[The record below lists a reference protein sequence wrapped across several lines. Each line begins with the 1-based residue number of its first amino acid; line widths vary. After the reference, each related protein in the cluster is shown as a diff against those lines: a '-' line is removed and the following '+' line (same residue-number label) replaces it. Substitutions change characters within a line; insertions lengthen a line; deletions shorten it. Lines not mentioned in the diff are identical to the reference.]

1 MAMKRRE
8 FLRTA
13 GGAAAGVGVLGACGE
28 GGAPSAGVATAEAAV
43 QGPEIRWRLATSFP
57 TALDILHGT
66 ADRIAERVRA
76 LTGGRFDIRVY
87 SAGEIVPPLQV
98 MDAVQQGSV
107 QAGFTAGYYYTGKSL
122 ALAFDASVPFGL
134 NMRQQNAWLWHGG
147 GLELLRDV
155 YADFGIVQFP
165 AGSTGAQMGGWFRE
179 PVESLADLSG
189 LRMRIPGVGGEIM
202 QRLGVSVQVLGGPD
216 IYPAL
221 ERGAIDATE
230 WVGPYD
236 DLTFGFHQIAPYY
249 YMPGWWEPGP
259 NITLMIQQSAW
270 DELPP
275 AYQELVETV
284 CLAMSADMT
293 ARYDVANPQALA
305 TLVQEHGV
313 TLRAFSDE
321 ILEAAWTESN
331 AYLEEQAAA
340 DETVR
345 TVYESWKEFR
355 DRSFPYFAGNEVRY
369 ARFAFDKI
377 QSELLVGQ

>member
-1 MAMKRRE
+1 MQRRRFLQTATTGALAGAGAAAAPWVHAQEPRLRWRMATSWPE
-8 FLRTA
+8 SLEPLF
-13 GGAAAGVGVLGACGE
+13 GGAAHFCQRVGE
-28 GGAPSAGVATAEAAV
+28 
-43 QGPEIRWRLATSFP
+43 
-57 TALDILHGT
+57 
-66 ADRIAERVRA
+66 
-76 LTGGRFDIRVY
+76 LTDGRFRIRPY
-87 SAGEIVPPLQV
+87 AGGELVGGLQV
-98 MDAVQQGSV
+98 LDAVRSGTV
-107 QAGFTAGYYYTGKSL
+107 ETGHTASYYYTGTAQS
-122 ALAFDASVPFGL
+122 LAFDTAVPFG
-134 NMRQQNAWLWHGG
+134 MTARMQNAWLYGG
-147 GLELLRDV
+147 GGRELLNERV
-155 YADFGIVQFP
+155 FRPLGIVAFP
-165 AGSTGAQMGGWFRE
+165 GGNTGAQMGGWFRE
-179 PVESLADLSG
+179 EVPDLAALQG
-189 LRMRIPGVGGEIM
+189 LRMRIPGLGGEIM